1 MRLKFDEQL
10 TQLNNLLIEMG
21 GMVEKAISSATKA
34 LIEQDVKLAKSI
46 IGSDDDIDLK
56 EQEIEDLCLKIIL
69 QQQPVAKDL
78 RLVSSVLKMVTDI
91 ERIGDHATDISEI
104 TVFLAE
110 TEHPDNFEHI
120 PKMAEATIKMVGK
133 SIEAFVK
140 KDLDLAKEVID
151 YDDVVDDLFD
161 VVKNEIIQMI
171 KKDEIGADQA
181 IDFIMIAKYF
191 ERIGDHATNIA
202 EWVVFSLTGKGKHE
216 GHRGK

>member
-10 TQLNNLLIEMG
+10 AQLNNSLIEMG
-21 GMVEKAISSATKA
+21 TMVETAIANAIKA
-34 LIEQDVKLAKSI
+34 LIEQDTELANKI
-46 IGSDDDIDLK
+46 IQADDEIDSK
-56 EQEIEDLCLKIIL
+56 EQEIEELCLKIIL

-78 RLVSSVLKMVTDI
+78 RLVSSVHKMITDI

-104 TVFLAE
+104 AIFLSE
-110 TEHPDNFEHI
+110 TKYAKDLVHI
-120 PKMAEATIKMVGK
+120 PQMAEATIKMVRK

-140 KDLDLAKEVID
+140 QDLALAKEVIA

-161 VVKNEIIQMI
+161 VI
-171 KKDEIGADQA
+171 KSEVIELIKADSSIGDQA

-202 EWVVFSLTGKGKHE
+202 EWVIFSLTGKHKDQQ
-216 GHRGK
+216 